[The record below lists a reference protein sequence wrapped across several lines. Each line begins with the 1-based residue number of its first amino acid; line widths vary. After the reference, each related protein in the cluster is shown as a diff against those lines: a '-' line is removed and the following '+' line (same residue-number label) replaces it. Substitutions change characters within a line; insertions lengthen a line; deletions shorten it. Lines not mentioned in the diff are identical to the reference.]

1 MLSQRFAK
9 YAVLALP
16 GDAQLKQRSA
26 SASDM
31 SQSRAAFDTALTD
44 LNGLP
49 SEPNQCCALAVC
61 IL

>member
-1 MLSQRFAK
+1 MLSQCFAK

-31 SQSRAAFDTALTD
+31 AMSRAAFDMALTD

-49 SEPNQCCALAVC
+49 SEPNQCGALAACV
-61 IL
+61 L